1 MIFCDK
7 PHHDMQEWNMH
18 KLKQALTG
26 VTLALIAC
34 GSLSLP
40 AHAGP
45 HGGGWRGGGGGGW
58 HGGGGWYGGGDWGG
72 WHGGWGWGGWGVG
85 YYPGYIGW
93 GWGYPMGGWGW
104 GWGWG
109 WGGGWGWGWPGYYA
123 AGAAMGAAAASA
135 SYQAAPEV
143 YNATG
148 NNAPEDDSVY
158 DKDLSTLLA
167 PAPAQ
172 QQPGPQGNGQPAPQ
186 RPPASCPK
194 GQVYNDLIES
204 CDRP

>member
-1 MIFCDK
+1 
-7 PHHDMQEWNMH
+7 MH

-40 AHAGP
+40 AHAAP
-45 HGGGWRGGGGGGW
+45 HGGGGFGGGGPRGGGGG
-58 HGGGGWYGGGDWGG
+58 
-72 WHGGWGWGGWGVG
+72 
-85 YYPGYIGW
+85 
-93 GWGYPMGGWGW
+93 
-104 GWGWG
+104 
-109 WGGGWGWGWPGYYA
+109 WPGYYG

-135 SYQAAPEV
+135 SYRAAPEV

-167 PAPAQ
+167 PAQP
-172 QQPGPQGNGQPAPQ
+172 QPGPQGNGQPAPQ

-194 GQVYNDLIES
+194 GQVYNDLTES